1 MDKLLDIT
9 FLLESFPIIL
19 ERLPIT
25 LGIAIGSLI
34 FALIIGVGTALLRI
48 YKVPVLHW
56 LVIFYVSAVR
66 GTPLLVQLYLVFYG
80 IPKVIYYFQANY
92 DLFVSLD
99 INVIPP
105 EVYAL
110 LAFSINLGAYLSET
124 FRSAIESVD
133 KGQFE
138 AAKAVGLSST
148 QMMLKVIFP
157 QALSVAIPNLGN
169 MFIAT
174 LKDTSLVF
182 IIGVVDIMGQAK
194 ILGSRGLAFFEVY
207 IATAII
213 YWIVCIVFERVLV
226 LIEKRSRKYERGAA
240 A

>member
-56 LVIFYVSAVR
+56 IVIFYVSAVR

-148 QMMLKVIFP
+148 QMMLKIIFP